1 MSIFNNQNDLINERI
16 GQNSYFKKFK
26 NHLDELKKEEE
37 RDKMVLTQFDQ
48 INSLKTIVDNEN

>member
-26 NHLDELKKEEE
+26 THFDELKKEEE
-37 RDKMVLTQFDQ
+37 RDKMVLTQFD
-48 INSLKTIVDNEN
+48 

>member
-48 INSLKTIVDNEN
+48 INSL

>member
-16 GQNSYFKKFK
+16 GQNSYFKKFE

-48 INSLKTIVDNEN
+48 INSL